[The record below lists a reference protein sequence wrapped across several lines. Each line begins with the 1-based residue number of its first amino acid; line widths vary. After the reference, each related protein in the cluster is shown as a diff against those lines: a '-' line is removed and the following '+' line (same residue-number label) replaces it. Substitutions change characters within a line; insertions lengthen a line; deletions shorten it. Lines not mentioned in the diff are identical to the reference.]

1 MKFLYSL
8 IIIAYAL
15 AGFSQAPGYMG
26 KRFSAG
32 YGFYAS
38 PGFIGSHGL
47 TKVNMLHEGFIEFA
61 AKKNFSL
68 GFSVRYYNAQYSNE
82 RDVKISGFDLPI
94 DNSNYSYQQLDG
106 NPSGI
111 TNIKGLTYTLYGKFF
126 KKKYLAPWGRY
137 FLLGVTLNTYVASY
151 DPDQM
156 YVPFEKSNG
165 NYGEP
170 RKNYYFTDFGPTQ
183 QSFKKIDVMIGNGR
197 SRIIANRI
205 ILDYGYNIN
214 LWAATTAI
222 FDLNDE
228 PNNTFNASEYISGV
242 SKVRVRAVNRF
253 NVFIKVGVLLF

>member
-1 MKFLYSL
+1 MKFIYS
-8 IIIAYAL
+8 IIITFCLFNGL
-15 AGFSQAPGYMG
+15 AQAPGYMG

-61 AKKNFSL
+61 AKKNFSV
-68 GFSVRYYNAQYSNE
+68 GGSVRFYNARYSND
-82 RDVKISGFDLPI
+82 RYVKITSFDLPI
-94 DNSNYSYQQLDG
+94 DNSAYDYRQLDDH
-106 NPSGI
+106 PSGI
-111 TNIKGLTYTLYGKFF
+111 TNIKGITYTLYGKFF

-156 YVPFEKSNG
+156 YVTFQKSSG
-165 NYGEP
+165 NYYDPG
-170 RKNYYFTDFGPTQ
+170 KNFYFTDFGPTE